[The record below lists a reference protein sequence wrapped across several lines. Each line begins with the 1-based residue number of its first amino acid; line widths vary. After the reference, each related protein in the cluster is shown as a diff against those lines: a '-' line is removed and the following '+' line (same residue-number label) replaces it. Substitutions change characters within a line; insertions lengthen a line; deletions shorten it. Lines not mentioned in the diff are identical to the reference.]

1 MNFKVCG
8 LFVICAVL
16 FLASCKEKKPGVPI
30 QTQPQAVHDTLTV
43 LDTLFV
49 SDPYPVPYEIV
60 RDSLVYRDVQVA
72 VDTLAILEML
82 NEKKVHQDTLR
93 FEYGYLLVTDTIK
106 GGSIISRNYIAKLK
120 LPQTKE
126 KIRIVEE
133 EPKSKYYIGT
143 NFAFDQPNY
152 VYSLGTSFLYETK
165 NDKIYEIGIGVRNR
179 ILDGNTGVF
188 VPHIRG
194 GVYWK
199 LKNKK

>member
-1 MNFKVCG
+1 
-8 LFVICAVL
+8 
-16 FLASCKEKKPGVPI
+16 
-30 QTQPQAVHDTLTV
+30 
-43 LDTLFV
+43 
-49 SDPYPVPYEIV
+49 V

-82 NEKKVHQDTLR
+82 NEKKVHRDTLK

-106 GGSIISRNYIAKLK
+106 GGSIVSRNYIAKLK
-120 LPQTKE
+120 LPQTKD
-126 KIRIVEE
+126 KIRIVEA
-133 EPKSKYYIGT
+133 EPRSKYYIGT